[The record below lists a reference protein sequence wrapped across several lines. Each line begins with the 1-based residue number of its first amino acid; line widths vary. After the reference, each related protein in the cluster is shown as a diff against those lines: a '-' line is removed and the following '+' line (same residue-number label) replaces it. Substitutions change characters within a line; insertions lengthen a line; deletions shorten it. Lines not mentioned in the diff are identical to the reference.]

1 VKVILTQDV
10 PAVGAVGAVVDVAR
24 GFARNY
30 LIPQGKA
37 LEATP
42 ANQARF
48 DQDKSR
54 LLRQALREREASKAL
69 VDRFEGLTLTIPQ
82 RVGEGDRL
90 YGSVTA
96 TMIAE
101 AMAVQGLTV
110 EKKQLE
116 ITEAIKKL
124 GTYAVTVRLAPQV
137 KVQFQVN
144 VVPETP

>member
-1 VKVILTQDV
+1 MKVILTQDV

-37 LEATP
+37 LEATT

-48 DQDKSR
+48 EQDKSR
-54 LLRQALREREASKAL
+54 LLRQALKEREAAQAL
-69 VDRFEGLTLTIPQ
+69 IDRFEGLTLTIPQ

-96 TMIAE
+96 AMIAE
-101 AMAVQGLTV
+101 AMAAQGLAV

-116 ITEAIKKL
+116 IHDAIKKI
-124 GTYAVTVRLAPQV
+124 GRHAVTVRLAPQV
-137 KVQFQVN
+137 KVQVQVD
-144 VVPETP
+144 VVPETL